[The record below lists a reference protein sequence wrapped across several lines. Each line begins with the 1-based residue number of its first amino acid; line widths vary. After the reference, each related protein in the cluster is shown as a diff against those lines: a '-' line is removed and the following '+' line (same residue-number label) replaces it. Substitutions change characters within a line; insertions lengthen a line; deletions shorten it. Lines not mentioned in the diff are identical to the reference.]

1 MKYLM
6 SRTRTYT
13 VEETNNPTKP
23 LIVKRL
29 GEDKEYENA
38 GHMIK
43 SLGGVDKFL
52 SLCKDEAYYQQCLK
66 NLEYFKTDEY
76 KEFEKARKAASQN
89 MKAQISE
96 RRIKAYN
103 ELLASSGGV
112 IETTPDNISTVLA
125 YLNTQNWGGWI
136 LPTMTIGYR
145 CNQYD
150 CDGKTATTMILDTPI
165 DYYGELCDK
174 FVSGAP
180 AGHLRSYRRI

>member
-1 MKYLM
+1 MKYLI
-6 SRTRTYT
+6 TKNKTYT
-13 VEETNNPTKP
+13 VEETNNPAKP

-29 GEDKEYENA
+29 GKDKEYENA

-66 NLEYFKTDEY
+66 NLEYFKSGEY
-76 KEFEKARKAASQN
+76 QEFEKARKAAAQN

-96 RRIKAYN
+96 RRIKAYK
-103 ELLASSGGV
+103 ELLASCGYI
-112 IETTPDNISTVLA
+112 IETNPKNIAIVLA
-125 YLNTQNWGGWI
+125 YLNEVNWGGWE

-150 CDGKTATTMILDTPI
+150 CNGKTATTMILDTPI
-165 DYYGELCDK
+165 DYHGEMCDK
-174 FVSGAP
+174 FVFGAP
-180 AGHLRSYRRI
+180 AGHLKNYRRI